1 MDEKEDRQVEAIV
14 KISRLEPN
22 FTVLCRVAFGI
33 NFKVK
38 DWNLDNNDELVNVM
52 RTSESSANPITVDEE
67 EVEDEAN

>member
-1 MDEKEDRQVEAIV
+1 MVLYWLAKTLVTVSMDEKEDRQVEAIV

-38 DWNLDNNDELVNVM
+38 D
-52 RTSESSANPITVDEE
+52 
-67 EVEDEAN
+67 

>member
-1 MDEKEDRQVEAIV
+1 LKTQGSLDEKDEKEDRQVEAIV

-38 DWNLDNNDELVNVM
+38 D
-52 RTSESSANPITVDEE
+52 
-67 EVEDEAN
+67 